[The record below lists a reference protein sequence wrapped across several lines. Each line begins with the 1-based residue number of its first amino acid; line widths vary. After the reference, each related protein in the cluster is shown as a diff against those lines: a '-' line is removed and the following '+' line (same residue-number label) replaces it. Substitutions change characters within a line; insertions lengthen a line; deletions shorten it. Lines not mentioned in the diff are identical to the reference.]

1 MIFLNLAIKSL
12 KNRAF
17 ATTLTVI
24 SIALSVGLLL
34 SVERAHRAAQE
45 GFTQTISKTDLIV
58 GPRGGPLQLVLYTVF
73 NMGNPTNNISYEA
86 YQDLQKHPAIDWTI
100 PYSLGDSHRGFRVV
114 GTTND
119 FFKHYHFRGDQKVEL
134 QSGHE
139 LQELWDVVVGAEVA
153 RKLNYRVGD
162 AVVVAHGV
170 TKGEGVV
177 KHDRRPFRIAGVLKS
192 TGTPLDRSVYIS
204 LEGMEA
210 LHLDWQDGVV
220 PSAGKETPAAEIKK
234 ENIKIHDITA
244 FFVGAKSRIETLKL
258 QREINEY
265 KQEPLLAVIPGAT
278 LSELWQGL
286 SYVENVLRMISWMVL
301 AVGFMGML
309 IALTTT
315 LNERRREMAIL
326 RAVGASPSQIV
337 GLMVFESAVLTVV
350 GVVSGTILSFVLAF
364 GLKPWL
370 ENEFGLYLEG
380 PAITGQEL
388 MYIFAAII
396 VGILIGL
403 IPALR
408 AQKQALKDG
417 LSVRL

>member
-1 MIFLNLAIKSL
+1 
-12 KNRAF
+12 
-17 ATTLTVI
+17 
-24 SIALSVGLLL
+24 
-34 SVERAHRAAQE
+34 
-45 GFTQTISKTDLIV
+45 
-58 GPRGGPLQLVLYTVF
+58 
-73 NMGNPTNNISYEA
+73 
-86 YQDLQKHPAIDWTI
+86 
-100 PYSLGDSHRGFRVV
+100 
-114 GTTND
+114 
-119 FFKHYHFRGDQKVEL
+119 
-134 QSGHE
+134 
-139 LQELWDVVVGAEVA
+139 
-153 RKLNYRVGD
+153 
-162 AVVVAHGV
+162 
-170 TKGEGVV
+170 
-177 KHDRRPFRIAGVLKS
+177 
-192 TGTPLDRSVYIS
+192 
-204 LEGMEA
+204 
-210 LHLDWQDGVV
+210 
-220 PSAGKETPAAEIKK
+220 
-234 ENIKIHDITA
+234 
-244 FFVGAKSRIETLKL
+244 
-258 QREINEY
+258 
-265 KQEPLLAVIPGAT
+265 
-278 LSELWQGL
+278 
-286 SYVENVLRMISWMVL
+286 VENVLRMISWMVL